1 MGLHDL
7 IKRGRMLGRTVASQK
22 GLRQEF
28 PVVKHSVALKVG
40 DAVMISGRPEA
51 SVTFSLL
58 EDAILQQV
66 TNRNTTKDLAREG
79 PNSESVNLLL

>member
-1 MGLHDL
+1 M
-7 IKRGRMLGRTVASQK
+7 
-22 GLRQEF
+22 
-28 PVVKHSVALKVG
+28 VKHSVALKVG

-51 SVTFSLL
+51 SVTSSLL

-79 PNSESVNLLL
+79 LTQSQADYYYE